1 MSPFLRLCRRPGFLS
16 GMFPGVLSGFFSRAF
31 GFVLCRVVWLVLLIP
46 SSLWSQVPEGFD
58 LDTLEGLETTESE
71 LESGSNFQK
80 YFFGD
85 IGIAGGR
92 ATGISR
98 QLVVANVGVDI
109 PLGTQFRFF
118 SDVGY
123 VHYDNSYD
131 LVLREEAFIRSSDE
145 EEGGLPETLRLE
157 ARDSYFQVN
166 DLYGQW
172 RPLGGLLVRAGRQRV
187 VLGQFDRYSPVD
199 FFLPQTQVVTSLVPN
214 KVETR
219 YPQDALNVIWYPTS
233 RLELQYVTHYNGV
246 RIDPV
251 VESTSDEFLVY
262 GDPVRDD
269 DGGLDYETRSAPV
282 SNEDARLD
290 IYRAVFYGS
299 GFTFGATYVEG
310 NAVFFPTPDGRLTR
324 ATDLET
330 PGGQPVFRLQDV
342 LAGYPSLKGYGLE
355 LAVPAGSWTWKAE
368 YAHFDTE
375 NAFDFDPERAR
386 PIENDFGEN
395 FGDSGRDDDRA
406 AYQQVGRQII
416 ERFDGRLRHGFY
428 VDVAAAGGEYRGEKW
443 IWDLSV
449 IALRFRDEAGASEIN
464 DRIAE
469 LENDEFPDTFIVP
482 FFNVGRYIDAKNEH
496 LVGVG
501 VGSLIV
507 AFGGGVY
514 YAGQVSESLR
524 LGVIGGALE
533 FNDDLAEIENY
544 EPKEEFPLYIYGTL
558 QWLF

>member
-1 MSPFLRLCRRPGFLS
+1 MSPFLRSCRRPGR
-16 GMFPGVLSGFFSRAF
+16 FPGVLSGVLSGVFSRAF
-31 GFVLCRVVWLVLLIP
+31 GSVLCRVVLLVLLVP
-46 SSLWSQVPEGFD
+46 LSLWAQVPEGFD
-58 LDTLEGLETTESE
+58 LETLEGLETTESE

-92 ATGISR
+92 ATGLSR
-98 QLVVANVGVDI
+98 QLLVANVGADI
-109 PLGTQFRFF
+109 PLGAQFRFF

-131 LVLREEAFIRSSDE
+131 LVLKEGAFIRSPDE
-145 EEGGLPETLRLE
+145 EEEGLPETLRLE

-262 GDPVRDD
+262 GDPVRAD
-269 DGGLDYETRSAPV
+269 DGGLDYETRSAPI

-310 NAVFFPTPDGRLTR
+310 NAVFFSDAGRASDTSRGPRDPGGAARFPAPGCSGGLSVSEGLR
-324 ATDLET
+324 AGVGHSSRGVDLEGRIR
-330 PGGQPVFRLQDV
+330 PFRYRKCFRFRS
-342 LAGYPSLKGYGLE
+342 G
-355 LAVPAGSWTWKAE
+355 
-368 YAHFDTE
+368 
-375 NAFDFDPERAR
+375 AR
-386 PIENDFGEN
+386 PSHRECPRR
-395 FGDSGRDDDRA
+395 DS
-406 AYQQVGRQII
+406 
-416 ERFDGRLRHGFY
+416 
-428 VDVAAAGGEYRGEKW
+428 RGQFW
-443 IWDLSV
+443 
-449 IALRFRDEAGASEIN
+449 
-464 DRIAE
+464 E
-469 LENDEFPDTFIVP
+469 L
-482 FFNVGRYIDAKNEH
+482 
-496 LVGVG
+496 
-501 VGSLIV
+501 
-507 AFGGGVY
+507 
-514 YAGQVSESLR
+514 
-524 LGVIGGALE
+524 
-533 FNDDLAEIENY
+533 
-544 EPKEEFPLYIYGTL
+544 
-558 QWLF
+558 